1 MRIAVIFAAA
11 LALASSSALGVS
23 QSLQVH
29 LTNANDYCFILP
41 STKKTIGES
50 EDGGDGAKSFCTK
63 PVGGQGQLPT
73 GTDAWKNG
81 PNFLKKKTYVQ
92 ITGCIRTSKYNTL
105 VKGDGG
111 GQYDSNGGVG
121 GKGNPRNSVCNG
133 YKS

>member
-1 MRIAVIFAAA
+1 MRIALIFAAA
-11 LALASSSALGVS
+11 LALASNSAFGVS

-29 LTNANDYCFILP
+29 ITNANDYCFILP

-50 EDGGDGAKSFCTK
+50 EDGGNGAKSFCTK

-73 GTDAWKNG
+73 SANAWKNG
-81 PNFLKKKTYVQ
+81 PNYLKKNTYVQ
-92 ITGCIRTSKYNTL
+92 ITGCIRTSKFSTL
-105 VKGDGG
+105 VQGDGG
-111 GQYDSNGGVG
+111 GQYDSNGGDG